1 MAPALDHIDTITAYA
16 RMGKHELTLSRY
28 IIRRNGVPAGARG
41 GLRNMLHRSLGAST
55 FAGFWRHWN
64 PVFGYVLGRCV
75 FAPLQQVLPSAL
87 ALVVTFVVCGA
98 IHDLVTMAVRGAP
111 AFFFTPWFFFLGV
124 GVLLGRASG
133 LEFSA
138 RSWSVRAAVN
148 LMYVL
153 ACLAITLVMGYVTA

>member
-1 MAPALDHIDTITAYA
+1 
-16 RMGKHELTLSRY
+16 
-28 IIRRNGVPAGARG
+28 
-41 GLRNMLHRSLGAST
+41 
-55 FAGFWRHWN
+55 
-64 PVFGYVLGRCV
+64 
-75 FAPLQQVLPSAL
+75 
-87 ALVVTFVVCGA
+87 
-98 IHDLVTMAVRGAP
+98 MAVRGAP